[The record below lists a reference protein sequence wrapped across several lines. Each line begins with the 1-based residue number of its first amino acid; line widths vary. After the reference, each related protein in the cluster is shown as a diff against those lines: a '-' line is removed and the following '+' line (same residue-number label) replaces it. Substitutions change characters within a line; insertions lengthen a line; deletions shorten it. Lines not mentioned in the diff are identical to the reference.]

1 MSRNMILYTR
11 SKGTRK
17 EGKHMYQITNTRTKE
32 TVYYV
37 GTLQEALELCWFYEY
52 LTFSYVEEI
61 K

>member
-1 MSRNMILYTR
+1 
-11 SKGTRK
+11 
-17 EGKHMYQITNTRTKE
+17 MYQITNTRTKE

-52 LTFSYVEEI
+52 LTFSYVEGKI